1 MVPVSSCRLVAGF
14 LGLLLLAAWAPADAQ
29 MRAVSAEVVRVT
41 GRVEGLPKGLMQW
54 TPVAVG
60 TRFVEG
66 DQVRASAGSSA
77 DLNLPDGSTILIAE
91 NTRFAVTKLDYD
103 AQSRER
109 NTALHV
115 VTGKLKAQVSQAA
128 VQLVRARQSNFSIST
143 PSGVAAVRGT
153 VAIVFHNDVTQETVI
168 FALPSPGQLAAAAR
182 VNYISKAGVSIM
194 VTGGNFT
201 RQVGNQ
207 APSRPVSIG
216 TLSAAAQAALQ
227 QAANNAT
234 ATSNAL
240 TSTTVVV
247 MSLQEMEQILALG
260 NPAGLGT
267 VTSTGG
273 ATTTTTTGSTI
284 GRDVESS
291 TGDQSPVIRN
301 PVCPSPPCEP

>member
-1 MVPVSSCRLVAGF
+1 
-14 LGLLLLAAWAPADAQ
+14 
-29 MRAVSAEVVRVT
+29 
-41 GRVEGLPKGLMQW
+41 
-54 TPVAVG
+54 
-60 TRFVEG
+60 
-66 DQVRASAGSSA
+66 VRAMAGSSA
-77 DLNLPDGSTILIAE
+77 DLNLPDGSTILVAE

-128 VQLVRARQSNFSIST
+128 VQLVRTRQSNFSIST

-153 VAIVFHNDVTQETVI
+153 VTIVFYNDDTQETVV

-182 VNYISKAGVSIM
+182 VEYLSRSGVGIV

-207 APSRPVSIG
+207 PPSRSTSIG
-216 TLSAAAQAALQ
+216 TLSPAAQAALQ

-240 TSTTVVV
+240 TSNVVLIL
-247 MSLQEMEQILALG
+247 SYQELEQLLNLG
-260 NPAGLGT
+260 NTGAPGT
-267 VTSTGG
+267 SGNTGNQG
-273 ATTTTTTGSTI
+273 GNVNSGI
-284 GRDVESS
+284 GRDIEESTRPPRPGGGGGNCS
-291 TGDQSPVIRN
+291 
-301 PVCPSPPCEP
+301 SPPCEP

>member
-1 MVPVSSCRLVAGF
+1 MVTVSSRSLAAGL
-14 LGLLLLAAWAPADAQ
+14 LGLLLLAAWGPADAQ

-41 GRVEGLPKGLMQW
+41 GRVEGLSKGLTQW
-54 TPVAVG
+54 SSVTVG

-66 DQVRASAGSSA
+66 DQLRASAGSSA

-109 NTALHV
+109 NTALHL

-128 VQLVRARQSNFSIST
+128 VQLVRRRQSNFSIST

-153 VAIVFHNDVTQETVI
+153 VAIVFYNDDTQETVV
-168 FALPSPGQLAAAAR
+168 FALPSPGQVAAAAR
-182 VNYISKAGVSIM
+182 VNYISRGGVSIV

-207 APSRPVSIG
+207 APSRQTSIG
-216 TLSAAAQAALQ
+216 TLSAVAQAALQ

-234 ATSNAL
+234 AASNAL
-240 TSTTVVV
+240 TSTTVVI
-247 MSLQEMEQILALG
+247 MSFQEMEQILTLG
-260 NPAGLGT
+260 GPGGPGVGT
-267 VTSTGG
+267 DTGGTTTSTG
-273 ATTTTTTGSTI
+273 STV
-284 GRDVESS
+284 GRDVETSN
-291 TGDQSPVIRN
+291 TGNPPPIIRN
-301 PVCPSPPCEP
+301 PNCPSPPCEP